1 MHSKTSHGTM
11 ASRQA
16 RSAANDAHLSSLDAA
31 SRRLERTDC
40 NTFGRLQPM
49 RWKIRKSFKIFAPGS
64 SLRKRVAY
72 SLAIV
77 RLILVPVIFLAVYYL
92 IAMGRIVD
100 RIVNV
105 DAPAAK
111 LAEQA
116 SIEILEA
123 RRAARNY
130 LLFQDPEYLRANQE
144 SLTKVRQML
153 VRIRVLEPDEE
164 TIVQKGLV
172 AVNRYQQQ
180 FASAVSTMAES
191 RQKPDERLRE
201 AVLAYEKDLDALVKA
216 ARHERRAQLIQ
227 VLRTRIGALDT
238 RITEAIQDANPALR
252 QVTPDLRASSQETL
266 QLTSDMEQQNW
277 GRVQMDHQEARH
289 LIRRAEWTLS
299 IVSAVTLLFSVWVS
313 LILPGQVIKPLVSL
327 KEAVDHAATG
337 NYEIDFELHGGGEVV
352 ELAKSVQNLI
362 SLLRKKP

>member
-1 MHSKTSHGTM
+1 
-11 ASRQA
+11 
-16 RSAANDAHLSSLDAA
+16 
-31 SRRLERTDC
+31 
-40 NTFGRLQPM
+40 M

-111 LAEQA
+111 LAEKA
-116 SIEILEA
+116 SVEMLEA

-130 LLFQDPEYLRANQE
+130 ILFQDPEYLRANQE

-153 VRIRVLEPDEE
+153 VRIGDLEPDEQ
-164 TIVQKGLV
+164 TIVHKGLD

-191 RQKPDERLRE
+191 RQDPNERLGE

-227 VLRTRIGALDT
+227 ELRTRVGSFDT
-238 RITEAIQDANPALR
+238 QITEAIQEANPALR

-266 QLTSDMEQQNW
+266 QLTSDIEQQNW
-277 GRVQMDHQEARH
+277 ARVQNDHQQARH
-289 LIRRAEWTLS
+289 LIRRAEWALS
-299 IVSAVTLLFSVWVS
+299 IVSAVTLLFSMWVS
-313 LILPGQVIKPLVSL
+313 LILPRQVIQPLVSL

-337 NYEIDFELHGGGEVV
+337 NYEVEFELHGGGEVA
-352 ELAKSVQNLI
+352 ELAKSVQNLT
-362 SLLRKKP
+362 SLLRGKP